1 MCVCVC
7 VCVCYCLL
15 IELQWCNNTENMTL
29 TFDMFGTFLIK
40 SMQEIG
46 VALLCKATAAEI

>member
-1 MCVCVC
+1 MCVC